1 MSTFSLMSTFFQA
14 EELLQVAQVEIDK
27 RHNLIMKLHAN
38 SNQMIDEYKNI
49 ELQKKCK
56 KKFLYPGQ
64 EHSPGS
70 SELNGKNGF
79 LKTRSFYHWKLY

>member
-1 MSTFSLMSTFFQA
+1 MNVNIFTYVNLFQA

-56 KKFLYPGQ
+56 GNFFRNLKIFEPGRPG
-64 EHSPGS
+64 PGS
-70 SELNGKNGF
+70 FSIVSEIE
-79 LKTRSFYHWKLY
+79 W

>member
-1 MSTFSLMSTFFQA
+1 MSTFSLISTFFFQA

-49 ELQKKCK
+49 ELQKKCNY
-56 KKFLYPGQ
+56 FINYESLI
-64 EHSPGS
+64 S
-70 SELNGKNGF
+70 
-79 LKTRSFYHWKLY
+79 

>member
-1 MSTFSLMSTFFQA
+1 MSTFSLISTFFFQA

-56 KKFLYPGQ
+56 GNFFRNLKIFEPG
-64 EHSPGS
+64 PGS
-70 SELNGKNGF
+70 FSRVSEIE
-79 LKTRSFYHWKLY
+79 W

>member
-1 MSTFSLMSTFFQA
+1 MNVNIFTYVNLFQA

-49 ELQKKCK
+49 ELQKKCR
-56 KKFLYPGQ
+56 
-64 EHSPGS
+64 ES
-70 SELNGKNGF
+70 
-79 LKTRSFYHWKLY
+79 